1 MFEEL
6 PSFHW
11 IDRPEMFGRAIESL
25 RQAPA
30 LGVDTEAN
38 SFFAYRERVCLIQVS
53 TQEEDFLIDP
63 LAGLDLAPFGEILA
77 DTRVVKIF
85 HDGEYDVG
93 ILKKDFGFSFANLFD
108 TRAAVMALGSK
119 KPGLANVLQER
130 FQITLDKKFQRS
142 DWGQRPLS
150 REQLEYARMDT
161 RFLIPLQRQLEPE
174 LHAAGRMPVAESEFR
189 RLERLGPK
197 EQVFDP
203 DGFLRLKDA
212 RTLDPLGLQALK
224 ALYLLREQLAK
235 KHEVPPFRI
244 LGNETLIALARLRPR
259 DEKGLTQ
266 ARGFTW
272 KVVRKIGHETLAA
285 LREAEGKGPMHRLPR
300 LTPQSEEATLSE
312 AQLELF
318 EKLKTWRKK
327 VAEEQGL
334 DGSHV
339 LRKEALLAI
348 ARRRPGNYGDLSG
361 LGVLD
366 DWQIESYGADLL
378 EIVRKSAP

>member
-6 PSFHW
+6 PPYQW
-11 IDRPEMFGRAIESL
+11 IDQPQTLADAMPRL
-25 RQAPA
+25 RLAPA

-53 TQEEDFLIDP
+53 TEDEDFLIDP

-77 DTRVVKIF
+77 DPKVVKIF

-119 KPGLANVLQER
+119 KPGLANVLLER

-150 REQLEYARMDT
+150 REQMEYARMDT

-174 LHAAGRMPVAESEFR
+174 LIAAGRMPVAQSECR
-189 RLERLGPK
+189 RIEKLPPK
-197 EQVFDP
+197 EQSFDP
-203 DGFLRLKDA
+203 NGFLRIKDA
-212 RTLDPLGLQALK
+212 RSLDPVGLQALK
-224 ALYLLREQLAK
+224 ALYLLREDLAK
-235 KHEVPPFRI
+235 SNEVPPFRI
-244 LGNETLIALARLRPR
+244 LGNETLIELARTRPK

-272 KVVRKIGHETLAA
+272 KVARKIGQETLAA
-285 LREAEGKGPMHRLPR
+285 LREAEGKGPMQQLPR
-300 LTPQSEEATLSE
+300 LTPQNEEATLSDP
-312 AQLELF
+312 QLDLF

-327 VAEEQGL
+327 VAEAEGL

-339 LRKEALLAI
+339 LRKEAMLAI
-348 ARRRPGNYGDLSG
+348 ARRRPGNYGDLSSM
-361 LGVLD
+361 GVLD
-366 DWQIESYGADLL
+366 DWQIESYGKDILA
-378 EIVRKSAP
+378 IVRETAP

>member
-1 MFEEL
+1 MLL
-6 PSFHW
+6 PPFQW
-11 IDRPEMFGRAIESL
+11 IDQPDAFARAMENL
-25 RQAPA
+25 REAPA

-38 SFFAYRERVCLIQVS
+38 SFFAYRERVCLIQIS
-53 TQEEDFLIDP
+53 TEEEDFLVDP

-130 FQITLDKKFQRS
+130 FQVTLDKKFQRS

-150 REQLEYARMDT
+150 REQMEYARMDT
-161 RFLIPLQRQLEPE
+161 RFLIPLHRQLEPE
-174 LHAAGRMPVAESEFR
+174 LQNAGRMPVATSEFR

-203 DGFLRLKDA
+203 DGFLRIKDA
-212 RTLDPLGLQALK
+212 RSLDPLGLQALR
-224 ALYLLREQLAK
+224 ALYLLREDLAK
-235 KHEVPPFRI
+235 KNEVPPFRI
-244 LGNETLIALARLRPR
+244 LGNETLIALARMRPK

-266 ARGFTW
+266 AIGFTW
-272 KVVRKIGHETLAA
+272 KVARKIGQETLAA
-285 LREAEGKGPMHRLPR
+285 LREAEGKGPMQNLPR
-300 LTPQSEEATLSE
+300 LAPQKEEATLSDP
-312 AQLELF
+312 QLDLY
-318 EKLKTWRKK
+318 EKLKTWRKR
-327 VAEEQGL
+327 VAESEGL

-348 ARRRPGNYGDLSG
+348 ARRRPGNFGDLES

-366 DWQIESYGADLL
+366 GWQLESYGADLL
-378 EIVRKSAP
+378 KIVSQSNP